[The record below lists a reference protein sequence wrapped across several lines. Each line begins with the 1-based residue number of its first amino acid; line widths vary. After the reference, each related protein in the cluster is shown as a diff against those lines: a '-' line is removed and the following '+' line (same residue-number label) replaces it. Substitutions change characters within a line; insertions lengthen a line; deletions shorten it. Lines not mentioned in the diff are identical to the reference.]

1 MISSIPNFFCCI
13 TKPFRNKIVLKNESD
28 FKVQYEVYIY
38 KGSSIDKI
46 DAAIGAAGVT
56 GKAALEITKAEAM
69 RSETGFIHKKRTIH
83 VTCGY
88 GGKIAVRYK
97 FCEHHD
103 DYTEE
108 LRNFSVLD
116 VVRFEQPE
124 QEDIDNAERKMKK
137 KETLAE
143 KEKVCKEAKEIK
155 ECKEAEEK
163 KNVNRICSS
172 LSKGMCSAID
182 TPKIQCPRCGDWYCN
197 HHHTINNNPF
207 GRGGHV
213 CC

>member
-69 RSETGFIHKKRTIH
+69 RSETGFIR
-83 VTCGY
+83 
-88 GGKIAVRYK
+88 KIAVRYK

-124 QEDIDNAERKMKK
+124 QKDIDNAERKMKK

-182 TPKIQCPRCGDWYCN
+182 TPKIQCPHCGDWFCN
-197 HHHTINNNPF
+197 HHHVINNNPF